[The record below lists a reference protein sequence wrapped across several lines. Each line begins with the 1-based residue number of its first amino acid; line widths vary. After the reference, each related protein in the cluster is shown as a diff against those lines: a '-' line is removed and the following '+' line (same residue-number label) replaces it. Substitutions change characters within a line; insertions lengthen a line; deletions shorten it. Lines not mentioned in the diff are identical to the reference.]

1 MKRHQKA
8 HPPRPARL
16 FGEPERPADLFV
28 AHVDGA
34 SRNNPGPAAYGVV
47 LRRPDGSVVET
58 LSKYIGTKT
67 NNEAE
72 YYGLIAA
79 LDCAASHRIARLR
92 VVSDSEL
99 LVRQMQ
105 GNYKVKSASL
115 KPLHEQA
122 RKLAGQ
128 FAYISFEHV
137 PRAHNA
143 DADRLANEALDK
155 TESHGVGA
163 RHPSAALRTGA
174 VPARPIM
181 QEPAARLK
189 AGATSAPRKI
199 RARYSGGALHPT
211 EPLDLAEGEEV
222 ELTIRRKA
230 TEAQRL
236 REFRAGR
243 ARLQPCRKRI
253 Q

>member
-1 MKRHQKA
+1 MKRHAKS

-72 YYGLIAA
+72 YFGLIAA

-105 GNYKVKSASL
+105 GNYKVKSAAL
-115 KPLHEQA
+115 RPLHEQA

-128 FAYISFEHV
+128 FAYIAFEHV
-137 PRAHNA
+137 PRAYNA
-143 DADRLANEALDK
+143 DADRLANEALNK
-155 TESHGVGA
+155 TASSPISPGTQGGIETRKSKLETRKPLA
-163 RHPSAALRTGA
+163 TRPSPL
-174 VPARPIM
+174 
-181 QEPAARLK
+181 
-189 AGATSAPRKI
+189 APQKV
-199 RARYSGGALHPT
+199 RARYSGGALHPA
-211 EPLDLAEGEEV
+211 EPLDLTEGEEV
-222 ELTIRRKA
+222 ELAIRRH
-230 TEAQRL
+230 RD
-236 REFRAGR
+236 
-243 ARLQPCRKRI
+243 
-253 Q
+253 

>member
-1 MKRHQKA
+1 MKRHAKA
-8 HPPRPARL
+8 HPPRAARL

-47 LRRPDGSVVET
+47 LRRPDGGTLER

-72 YYGLIAA
+72 YFGLIAA

-105 GNYKVKSASL
+105 GNYKVKSPTL
-115 KPLHEQA
+115 RPLHEQA
-122 RKLAGQ
+122 RRLAAQ
-128 FAYISFEHV
+128 FAYITFDHV
-137 PRAHNA
+137 RRELNA
-143 DADRLANEALDK
+143 EADRLANEALDK
-155 TESHGVGA
+155 TEGRPLGTSGRQPFAAPPH
-163 RHPSAALRTGA
+163 SAASSQKKELATGHSPLA
-174 VPARPIM
+174 T
-181 QEPAARLK
+181 QE
-189 AGATSAPRKI
+189 I
-199 RARYSGGALHPT
+199 RARYEKGALHPA

-222 ELTIRRKA
+222 EIVIHRPHGKHS
-230 TEAQRL
+230 
-236 REFRAGR
+236 
-243 ARLQPCRKRI
+243 
-253 Q
+253 

>member
-1 MKRHQKA
+1 MKRHAKA

-72 YYGLIAA
+72 YFGLVAA

-115 KPLHEQA
+115 RPLHEQA
-122 RKLAGQ
+122 RKLTGQ
-128 FAYISFEHV
+128 FAYIAFEHV

-143 DADRLANEALDK
+143 DADALANAALDK
-155 TESHGVGA
+155 TATGSVAPGKEGGAETRKSHSSSPA
-163 RHPSAALRTGA
+163 LSQPEKFDTRHS
-174 VPARPIM
+174 PARRSLG
-181 QEPAARLK
+181 EGGRL
-189 AGATSAPRKI
+189 ATHEV
-199 RARYSGGALHPT
+199 RARYSGGALHPA
-211 EPLDLAEGEEV
+211 EPLDLVEGEEV
-222 ELTIRRKA
+222 ELTIKKA
-230 TEAQRL
+230 TETPRH
-236 REFRAGR
+236 RG
-243 ARLQPCRKRI
+243 
-253 Q
+253 

>member
-1 MKRHQKA
+1 MKRHAKS

-16 FGEPERPADLFV
+16 FGEPEHPADLFI

-72 YYGLIAA
+72 YFGLIAA

-122 RKLAGQ
+122 RRLAGQ
-128 FAYISFEHV
+128 FAYIVFEHV
-137 PRAHNA
+137 PRALNA

-163 RHPSAALRTGA
+163 RHA

-181 QEPAARLK
+181 HEPSARLK
-189 AGATSAPRKI
+189 AAATSAPRKI
-199 RARYSGGALHPT
+199 RARYSGGALHPA

-222 ELTIRRKA
+222 ELTMKRA
-230 TEAQRL
+230 TETPR
-236 REFRAGR
+236 RRG
-243 ARLQPCRKRI
+243 
-253 Q
+253 

>member
-1 MKRHQKA
+1 MKRHA
-8 HPPRPARL
+8 RSHAPRPARL

-47 LRRPDGSVVET
+47 LRRPDGSVLER

-72 YYGLIAA
+72 YFGLIAA

-115 KPLHEQA
+115 RPLHEQA
-122 RKLAGQ
+122 RRLAGQ
-128 FAYISFEHV
+128 FAYIAFDHV

-155 TESHGVGA
+155 TAGKSGDVV
-163 RHPSAALRTGA
+163 AAFR
-174 VPARPIM
+174 PAKTQP
-181 QEPAARLK
+181 PDSARLK
-189 AGATSAPRKI
+189 AAATSAPRKI
-199 RARYSGGALHPT
+199 RARYSAGALHPT

-222 ELTIRRKA
+222 ELTIKKA
-230 TEAQRL
+230 TETQRH
-236 REFRAGR
+236 RE
-243 ARLQPCRKRI
+243 
-253 Q
+253 

>member
-1 MKRHQKA
+1 MKRHTKS

-72 YYGLIAA
+72 YFGLIAA

-155 TESHGVGA
+155 TESHGAGT
-163 RHPSAALRTGA
+163 RHPSAALRTSA
-174 VPARPIM
+174 VPGDQAT
-181 QEPAARLK
+181 QAGVARLFRGGVSEK
-189 AGATSAPRKI
+189 SPASKDAGYRRI
-199 RARYSGGALHPT
+199 RARFSGGALHPA
-211 EPLDLAEGEEV
+211 EPLDLPEGEEV
-222 ELTIRRKA
+222 ELTVRRKA
-230 TEAQRL
+230 TETPRH
-236 REFRAGR
+236 RG
-243 ARLQPCRKRI
+243 
-253 Q
+253 